1 MNQPVPAVR
10 SVHHRRLIQ
19 IHIHSRQRRQIYNCA
34 VPHRLPDAGKYHD
47 CPEIFRISQEINR
60 FFSEEFQ
67 NIRRKSGGRGQKF
80 RHQRYKRDHRDKIRQ
95 EADCLDDFFHLCRPH
110 FIQKQCENN
119 WCREAYQQCVKVQQ
133 QYISHQSPEIHPCE
147 KLDKVLK
154 SDKFTPYKPEI

>member
-1 MNQPVPAVR
+1 MEQKVKITWLGTAAI
-10 SVHHRRLIQ
+10 RL
-19 IHIHSRQRRQIYNCA
+19 
-34 VPHRLPDAGKYHD
+34 
-47 CPEIFRISQEINR
+47 
-60 FFSEEFQ
+60 
-67 NIRRKSGGRGQKF
+67 
-80 RHQRYKRDHRDKIRQ
+80 
-95 EADCLDDFFHLCRPH
+95 EADGETVLFDPFVQLIGGENPNCLDDFFHLCRPH